1 MKTLV
6 ILILLFDGTFLKQN
20 IILPAPTEVH
30 DCLNY
35 GEMFKETISTYRQ
48 EPYQG
53 WYLNNGR
60 GIIFGIMCE

>member
-1 MKTLV
+1 MKTLI

-35 GEMFKETISTYRQ
+35 GEMFKETISTYKQ
-48 EPYQG
+48 EPNQG
-53 WYLNNGR
+53 WYLNDGR

>member
-1 MKTLV
+1 MKTLI

-35 GEMFKETISTYRQ
+35 GEMYKETISTYRK
-48 EPYQG
+48 EPSPG
-53 WYLNNGR
+53 VV
-60 GIIFGIMCE
+60 FK